1 MELSNMHAS
10 HTSHRSRLT
19 IGLVIAALAVPF
31 MIGAASATAAPAATQ
46 PTGHHKVAINVI
58 EPAVG
63 QAVTD
68 PTTPMY
74 VHTSGFRFD
83 ARYAGTPLREGVGH
97 FHTIIDG
104 HLIDMSPSVRNGNRD
119 TLSMVGLA
127 PGPHVLTV
135 VPAWNDH
142 MEGTPAA
149 VNVAFTYAGPYLPEP
164 VGYTGTAAA
173 TIALI
178 GPTAGSTIHGSSFEL
193 TADIQNFLLCGDCYG
208 KANVTGEGHWHIFLD
223 LPTGAMDPMSMM
235 PHMMT
240 MADDATQTVSLEVV
254 TAGLHTFTAIL
265 VGNDHMPIMP
275 MAMASIILNV
285 TTSHHH
291 GP

>member
-31 MIGAASATAAPAATQ
+31 TIGAASATAAPAATQ

-63 QAVTD
+63 QVVTD
-68 PTTPMY
+68 PTMPMY
-74 VHTSGFRFD
+74 VHTSGFRLD

-97 FHTIIDG
+97 FHTIIAG

-127 PGPHVLTV
+127 PGPHL
-135 VPAWNDH
+135 
-142 MEGTPAA
+142 
-149 VNVAFTYAGPYLPEP
+149 
-164 VGYTGTAAA
+164 
-173 TIALI
+173 
-178 GPTAGSTIHGSSFEL
+178 GSTIHGSSFEL
-193 TADIQNFLLCGDCYG
+193 TADIQNFVLCGDCYG

-240 MADDATQTVSLEVV
+240 MAGDATQTVSLEGV

-291 GP
+291 GR